1 VDQDAVYIQFSRVFQ
16 RHVVYHKNVD
26 EAGNFKTE
34 VLQSFEFL
42 DEATAHY
49 PGVTILAP
57 KDLSFP
63 PPTCSISFDD
73 DDETGRGRK
82 RARDKDECETT
93 IAGMGLTSL
102 CELEYPFQNVSQVP
116 GWVPV
121 NENLTDTLGYRYD
134 QSQDAIRTLLSLV
147 LTPRTNKEWFSLM
160 NLPRHYDRLDEKRF
174 AMRGM
179 TSEMILTNYARLTQ
193 LFTGVLGLEFDDAE
207 FAVCNF
213 PQLCLYNSDELETM
227 VRFLIA
233 PLPPED
239 YVSVYMVADEGTRGS
254 SVDCE

>member
-1 VDQDAVYIQFSRVFQ
+1 
-16 RHVVYHKNVD
+16 
-26 EAGNFKTE
+26 
-34 VLQSFEFL
+34 
-42 DEATAHY
+42 
-49 PGVTILAP
+49 
-57 KDLSFP
+57 
-63 PPTCSISFDD
+63 
-73 DDETGRGRK
+73 
-82 RARDKDECETT
+82 
-93 IAGMGLTSL
+93 
-102 CELEYPFQNVSQVP
+102 
-116 GWVPV
+116 
-121 NENLTDTLGYRYD
+121 
-134 QSQDAIRTLLSLV
+134 
-147 LTPRTNKEWFSLM
+147 M